1 MIFMLRLSEMKKEN
15 PYFRDEIASSFNNF
29 VTNRSEE
36 IALTSQLKLKIIPN
50 ANKFK
55 VSKVW

>member
-1 MIFMLRLSEMKKEN
+1 MLRLSEMKKEN